1 MADSVDDLIRKR
13 TALKKEIENKSREVA
28 VAKANRER
36 LESELTKQLEFLKET
51 FEVTTFE
58 QALEMRDEMQKD
70 ISRKLDELDKLLHED
85 HGN

>member
-13 TALKKEIENKSREVA
+13 AALKKEIENKSREVA

-58 QALEMRDEMQKD
+58 QALEMRDEMQED